1 MFEHLSNIFKKV
13 FNSEETVSFAL
24 IIIVTIV
31 VFSFFASVLTP
42 FIISIIVAYLLVGLQ
57 KKIQSFNISESM
69 AGILAFAI
77 FIIVGAAMFT
87 WLIPLISVSYTH
99 LTLPTKRI
107 V

>member
-24 IIIVTIV
+24 IIIVTII

-87 WLIPLISVSYTH
+87 WLIQNSRTH
-99 LTLPTKRI
+99 
-107 V
+107 